1 MLFQYYYLVFMM
13 KMLRVILDQ
22 IILQKR
28 KKGLYH
34 QGDEWFD
41 ITARVQCAFNL
52 FFALFWFQIQQK
64 KERKTHHLHYGD
76 KKAWKIK
83 KKKSFDW
90 CRNYQNSKYT
100 SNQDFSKDK
109 SCQWKDQILFFKQ
122 QITEGLY
129 FMCCMQSLLLQ
140 KVSYQ
145 F

>member
-1 MLFQYYYLVFMM
+1 MCLQFIFCTVWVPNTTEKGEKDIPLTLWRQKSM
-13 KMLRVILDQ
+13 
-22 IILQKR
+22 IIKKKKR
-28 KKGLYH
+28 
-34 QGDEWFD
+34 
-41 ITARVQCAFNL
+41 
-52 FFALFWFQIQQK
+52 
-64 KERKTHHLHYGD
+64 
-76 KKAWKIK
+76 KIK

-100 SNQDFSKDK
+100 SNQDFSKYK

>member
-1 MLFQYYYLVFMM
+1 MLHAIIAFTEGELS
-13 KMLRVILDQ
+13 IL
-22 IILQKR
+22 
-28 KKGLYH
+28 
-34 QGDEWFD
+34 
-41 ITARVQCAFNL
+41 
-52 FFALFWFQIQQK
+52 
-64 KERKTHHLHYGD
+64 
-76 KKAWKIK
+76 KIK
-83 KKKSFDW
+83 IM
-90 CRNYQNSKYT
+90 T